1 MMVPAARSSPSR
13 GVAVVV
19 WALLGLGCSVGADD
33 SVSDVDPAREVAEV
47 PDTPEAS
54 AADMGPAESD
64 VQSMGEDAIADVTLP
79 DAGPVEVVAPEVS
92 APSCGELSLGPGDY
106 DRTISVASGPPRYY
120 HVHVPPSG
128 PLGTAMPVVFVLH
141 GYFDPWQRVRIV
153 SRMNDV
159 ADERGF
165 IAVYPEGRDETWNA
179 GTCCGFA
186 AHTATEDVTFMSTV
200 LDEVQAS
207 WCVDPK
213 RVHAAGLSNGGMMA
227 LRLGCELSER
237 IASVASVRGNLGV
250 EACAPSRPV
259 PVWILPATADDALAP
274 YSSTSEVTL
283 GALLAGNGCAGASP
297 EVVFTQGAASCSEH
311 PACGASGVV
320 RACVSG
326 EAANDWPGGTNWFT
340 RETPE
345 SDLDASSA
353 IADFFAA
360 HPLP

>member
-1 MMVPAARSSPSR
+1 MMGPAAHSSPS
-13 GVAVVV
+13 GCVAVVV
-19 WALLGLGCSVGADD
+19 WAMWGLGCSAGADA
-33 SVSDVDPAREVAEV
+33 SVSDVEPSQEVTEV
-47 PDTPEAS
+47 PDAPEAR
-54 AADMGPAESD
+54 AADTSPAEAD
-64 VQSMGEDAIADVTLP
+64 VQNMAEDANAEVTLP
-79 DAGPVEVVAPEVS
+79 DAVPVEVVAPEVS

-128 PLGTAMPVVFVLH
+128 ALGTAMPVVFVLH
-141 GYFDPWQRVRIV
+141 GYFDPWQAIRIM
-153 SRMNDV
+153 SRMNEV

-165 IAVYPEGRDETWNA
+165 IAIYPEGRDETWNA

-186 AHTATEDVTFMSTV
+186 ANTGTDDVTFISTV

-259 PVWILPATADDALAP
+259 PVWIVPAGADAALAP
-274 YSSTSEVTL
+274 YSTTSEVTL
-283 GALLAGNGCAGASP
+283 AALLAGNGCAGAAP
-297 EVVFTQGAASCSEH
+297 EVVFTQGAASCSEY
-311 PACGASGVV
+311 PACGTAGAV
-320 RACVSG
+320 RACVAG
-326 EAANDWPGGTNWFT
+326 EAASEWPGGTNWFT

-345 SDLDASSA
+345 SDLDASSEM
-353 IADFFAA
+353 ADFFAA